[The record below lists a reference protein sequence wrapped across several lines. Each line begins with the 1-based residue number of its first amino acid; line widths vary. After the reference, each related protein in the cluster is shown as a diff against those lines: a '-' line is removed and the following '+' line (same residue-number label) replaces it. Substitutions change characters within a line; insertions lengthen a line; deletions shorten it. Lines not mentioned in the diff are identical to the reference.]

1 MRTALTIA
9 GSDSSGGAGI
19 QADIKTMITNG
30 VYAMSA
36 ITALT
41 AQNTTGVQAILNV
54 TPEFLGQELDS
65 VFQDIY
71 PDAVKIGMVS
81 DKDLIHVIA
90 EKLKQYKAENIVVDP
105 VMVATSG
112 AKLISDDAVEILK
125 QELFPLADVLTPNI
139 PEAEVL
145 CGMEIK
151 TEADM
156 EKAAEAICN
165 SETYHCAV
173 LCKGGHSINDAND
186 LLYYDG
192 KYCWF
197 EGKRIDN
204 PNTHGTGCTLSSAIA
219 SNLAKGYDLQ
229 TAVKRSKQYI
239 SGALAAMLDLG
250 KGSGPMDHG
259 FAIRNEYV
267 KESEK

>member
-1 MRTALTIA
+1 MKTVLTIA
-9 GSDSSGGAGI
+9 GTDPTGGAGA
-19 QADIKTMITNG
+19 QADLKTFMAHE
-30 VYAMSA
+30 VYGMS
-36 ITALT
+36 ILTALV
-41 AQNTTGVQAILNV
+41 AQNTTGVTSIMNV
-54 TPEFLGQELDS
+54 TPQFLEEQFDC
-65 VFQDIY
+65 VFTDIR

-145 CGMEIK
+145 VEMSVTNAEEMI
-151 TEADM
+151 EAAG
-156 EKAAEAICN
+156 KI

-197 EGKRIDN
+197 RRKAYR
-204 PNTHGTGCTLSSAIA
+204 
-219 SNLAKGYDLQ
+219 
-229 TAVKRSKQYI
+229 
-239 SGALAAMLDLG
+239 
-250 KGSGPMDHG
+250 
-259 FAIRNEYV
+259 
-267 KESEK
+267 